1 MAQIVLVHGIAQE
14 QRSAAELE
22 DEWIPSLA
30 GGLEN
35 AGHRELSDRLRKHG
49 FSARMAFYGNQF
61 LTPDHQ
67 GLVSDELTSEQQVIA
82 NELALELLE
91 NARES
96 PNLADA
102 RQARVGLS
110 ALDETADA
118 QGKLRVAAVR
128 LAGLLDRVPFFG
140 RGALG
145 AAAAVNRTLAQ
156 VTRYLAD
163 ATVHDYAVRQVS
175 EHLKPDTLA
184 VIGHSLGSVVAY
196 DALRAWETDKRVPLL
211 LTLGSPLG
219 LSAISRRLQPQPP
232 GFPASVRR
240 WVNIAAPDDIV
251 AARRNLLEVFDRC
264 RPPGAVF
271 DPTWVVDNGCKP
283 HQVGFYL
290 TKQSCGNAIA
300 EALRSF

>member
-35 AGHRELSDRLRKHG
+35 AGHRELSDRLRHHG
-49 FSARMAFYGNQF
+49 FSVRMAFYGNQF

-67 GLVSDELTSEQQVIA
+67 GVVPGELAADQQLIA
-82 NELALELLE
+82 DELALDLLE

-96 PNLADA
+96 TNPADA

-110 ALDETADA
+110 AVDESADA

-140 RGALG
+140 RGALD

-163 ATVHDYAVRQVS
+163 ATVHDYAIRQVS
-175 EHLKPDTLA
+175 EHMGPDTLA

-196 DALRAWETDKRVPLL
+196 DALRARVADEQVPLL

-232 GFPASVRR
+232 GFPASVHW

-251 AARRNLLEVFDRC
+251 AARRDLHEAFDRG
-264 RPPGAVF
+264 RSPGALF
-271 DPTWVVDNGCKP
+271 DPTWVVDNGSKP

-290 TKQSCGNAIA
+290 TKQSCGDAVA
-300 EALRSF
+300 HVLHSS